1 MFPFAM
7 IVSQNAM
14 AHEVRSALPN
24 APTVAPA
31 APLIGARRARSQ
43 AAGSP
48 RPVSR
53 RVRAAVAATLH
64 RAADAVAPAA
74 ACSPTG

>member
-7 IVSQNAM
+7 IESQNAM

-31 APLIGARRARSQ
+31 APLLGGRPSIARQ
-43 AAGSP
+43 A
-48 RPVSR
+48 
-53 RVRAAVAATLH
+53 RAAIAATLH

-74 ACSPTG
+74 ACSPAR

>member
-14 AHEVRSALPN
+14 AHEVRSAMPN
-24 APTVAPA
+24 APVVAPPV
-31 APLIGARRARSQ
+31 PLLGTRRPRARQ
-43 AAGSP
+43 
-48 RPVSR
+48 
-53 RVRAAVAATLH
+53 VRAALAASLH

-74 ACSPTG
+74 ACSPAS

>member
-14 AHEVRSALPN
+14 AHEVRSALPS

-31 APLIGARRARSQ
+31 APLLGARR
-43 AAGSP
+43 P
-48 RPVSR
+48 RIR
-53 RVRAAVAATLH
+53 QVRASLAASLH

-74 ACSPTG
+74 ACSPAR